1 MRLPSALVWP
11 SANVYCAG
19 DSSECLSRT
28 DCENSGNFFSV
39 LRGCRSLH
47 GFPIAFPFSYPMNK
61 PAPLFDRAFCLG
73 LAGSRVLEQAE
84 KLFESQ
90 SVEQVEWKSPYLV
103 GLVQG
108 ANDRFQVQL
117 NLRSTVFVENNC
129 TCLLGRKGKICAHS
143 IAACLFYEAQQ
154 REAEHAAG
162 AGVAADQL
170 TADAGRQTAR
180 ELQSIEVNKEGEKLR
195 ILIFLP
201 PNFEAAVERN
211 AIVVKL
217 EAATGR
223 SIIPIQDLSTATP
236 YSVSEGLKEALLMIE
251 SWCEGRLA
259 GLLELT
265 KVRLLQMLTVL
276 QGEPV
281 VYWLKKPGQPILWHK
296 GLLVGV
302 HEFLEL
308 TEEEMAM
315 AHPTAGAERA
325 DERVMPRQGVE
336 SSVRVREPSRPNRRR
351 MVEAEANGLFR
362 TTAADYPPVERS
374 DAMTD
379 YPENRIVMDGSSHF
393 LAVRLPRMDE
403 SIAPLRQLLKSEG
416 FQLEPSN
423 RKWWLRDRHKTL
435 NFLAEHL
442 RTLRDSW
449 RAIVTDSFEAHL
461 DAIQFSEF
469 AITTREEAG
478 DFLLEVRLSEEKD
491 ESELRRAISSGKNY
505 MEQADGSIT
514 LLDRNSVER
523 LHAMEKAVSGQIDR
537 PFTPTFTKRL
547 TTAELVD
554 VEELMDEM
562 CEGWQAPQAWQ
573 SRSQALKQV
582 GALEPAPV
590 RAEFNAILRTYQ
602 CIGVAWLWHLY
613 RNELGGILADEMGL
627 GKTLQALALIEC
639 IRHTNPGGYPAL
651 VVCPASLVE
660 NWIREA
666 SRFAPGLKTGKHHG
680 PKRAKESVVL
690 EDVDLVITSYG
701 TLRQDA
707 DLMGTM
713 EWCVVIGD
721 EAQHIKNRRSQNAR
735 TLTSLRSRG
744 RFLLTGTPVE
754 NSLEDLLSLFSFI
767 MPGYLQKTDG
777 KLSSEDRVWQNQ
789 RQTQR
794 AAAYILR
801 RTKKEVAPE
810 LPDKIEKTFFCEL
823 GSEQTRFYQ
832 DTLEKTRREIFE
844 LEMGGANAGRVQFAA
859 FKELLRLRQVC
870 VDPRILDENF
880 AAAESAKLAAF
891 DEVLNEC
898 LDAGSRILVFSSFV
912 RALHL
917 LADHLKSKGHTYC
930 YLDGSTKNRLAI
942 CDTFNEDESIPVFLI
957 SLKAG
962 GTGLNLTG
970 ADTVVHYDPWWNPAA
985 EAQATDRAHRIGQKK
1000 VVTSIKLIAANTVEE
1015 KVVELQAKKAELLD
1029 ELFAQSAEA
1038 NSKVGLDTIK
1048 SLLE

>member
-1 MRLPSALVWP
+1 MDKSP
-11 SANVYCAG
+11 
-19 DSSECLSRT
+19 
-28 DCENSGNFFSV
+28 
-39 LRGCRSLH
+39 
-47 GFPIAFPFSYPMNK
+47 
-61 PAPLFDRAFCLG
+61 PLFDRAFCLD
-73 LAGSRVLEQAE
+73 LAGGRVYQQAE
-84 KLFESQ
+84 KLFESHA
-90 SVEQVEWKSPYLV
+90 VESAEWKSPLLV
-103 GLVQG
+103 GIVKG
-108 ANDRFQVQL
+108 ANDRYRVQL

-129 TCLLGRKGKICAHS
+129 SCLLGRKGKMCAHA
-143 IAACLFYEAQQ
+143 IAACLHFQALQGEARVQ
-154 REAEHAAG
+154 A
-162 AGVAADQL
+162 AADEANADSVAS
-170 TADAGRQTAR
+170 TAKTSLPGLQTIRLSDDGTA
-180 ELQSIEVNKEGEKLR
+180 LR
-195 ILIFLP
+195 LLVFLP
-201 PNFEAAVERN
+201 PNLPQAAERN
-211 AIVVKL
+211 AIVVKVD
-217 EAATGR
+217 AAAGR
-223 SIIPIQDLSTATP
+223 SVIPVHQLNRSTP
-236 YSVSEGLKEALLMIE
+236 YSVSEGQKEVLSLIE
-251 SWCEGRLA
+251 SWCGGVL
-259 GLLELT
+259 GGILELS
-265 KVRLLQMLTVL
+265 KAQLVRLLSFLED
-276 QGEPV
+276 EPV
-281 VYWLKKPGQPILWHK
+281 IYWVKNPARPILWQD
-296 GLLVGV
+296 GQLEGV
-302 HEFLEL
+302 HELL
-308 TEEEMAM
+308 QLSPTEKAEAARAEERLRS
-315 AHPTAGAERA
+315 E
-325 DERVMPRQGVE
+325 
-336 SSVRVREPSRPNRRR
+336 REPASPIRIEAKTQIRERSKTNRRR
-351 MVEAEANGLFR
+351 MIEAQAGGLFR
-362 TTAADYPPVERS
+362 TTAADYPGVINEEPM
-374 DAMTD
+374 DD
-379 YPENRIVMDGSSHF
+379 YPDNRIVVDGSSHF
-393 LAVRLPRMDE
+393 LAVRLPREDD
-403 SIAPLRQLLKSEG
+403 SIAPLRQILKSEG

-442 RTLRDSW
+442 RTLKDNW
-449 RAIVTDSFEAHL
+449 RAILTDPLERNL
-461 DAIQFSEF
+461 KTIQFSEF
-469 AITTREEAG
+469 DIVTREEDG
-478 DFLLEVRLSEEKD
+478 GFMLEVRLSGEKD
-491 ESELRRAISSGKNY
+491 EMDLRKAISTGKNY
-505 MEQADGSIT
+505 VDHSDGKIT
-514 LLDRNSVER
+514 LLDRSSVDR
-523 LHAMEKAVSGQIDR
+523 LHALEKAVSGQADR
-537 PFTPTFTKRL
+537 PFTPTFSKRL
-547 TTAELVD
+547 STAELVD
-554 VEELMDEM
+554 VEDLMDEM

-590 RAEFNAILRTYQ
+590 REEFNRILRTYQ

-639 IRHTNPGGYPAL
+639 IREANQSGYPAL

-660 NWIREA
+660 NWMREA
-666 SRFAPGLKTGKHHG
+666 SRFTPGLKTLKHHG

-690 EDVDLVITSYG
+690 EDFDLIITSYG

-713 EWCVVIGD
+713 DWCVVIGD

-735 TLTSLRSRG
+735 ALTSLRSQG

-767 MPGYLQKTDG
+767 MPGYLQKSEG
-777 KLSSEDRVWQNQ
+777 KLSTDDRVWQNQ
-789 RQTQR
+789 RQSQR

-823 GSEQTRFYQ
+823 GSQQTRFYQ
-832 DTLEKTRREIFE
+832 DTLEKTRKEIFE

-891 DEVLNEC
+891 EEILDEC

-912 RALHL
+912 SALKL
-917 LADHLKSKGHTYC
+917 LAEYLKSKGHRYC
-930 YLDGSTKNRLAI
+930 YLDGSTKNRLTM
-942 CDTFNEDESIPVFLI
+942 CDTFNADASIPVFLI

-1029 ELFAQSAEA
+1029 ELFAHSAEA
-1038 NSKVGLDTIK
+1038 NAKVSLDTIK